1 MLKRLELI
9 GFKSFADRTRFDFA
23 PGITAVVGP
32 NGSGKSNVVDA
43 VRWLLGEQSAKSLRG
58 GEMTDVIF
66 NGSSTRKSLGLAE
79 VSMTFDNV
87 GRLLGLDADDVTIT
101 RRVYRDGEGEYLLN
115 GRPARRKD
123 VTDLFLGSGA
133 GHGAYSVIEQGRVD
147 ALLSSSPADRR
158 AIFEEASGVSRFRAK
173 KAEAGRK
180 LERVDAD
187 LLRVHDILRELDGQL
202 RTLRLAA
209 AKAEKFAEHT
219 ARLRAIR
226 LGRDRA
232 EFADVAAK
240 LQTAEVE
247 LAGVGAELT
256 AAADATAGHEGE
268 LKRLDWELSRVD
280 DGLRHHEGKRA
291 DARRRIASF
300 EATAAAAREQ
310 ADGLAAERLRLGAV
324 RVQLVRRTRAAE
336 ADAGRLAADVQ
347 AAADRASHDQHQ
359 ATAATAAE
367 EAATK
372 RAAALTKQRAAD
384 QTRQFEVLDR
394 AGRLAGDATSAAQ
407 AVIRLTAEVARK
419 TAADARTA
427 AEAEAVGKLLAGLG
441 ESDADL
447 QARLAEARDTHQQ
460 AVAGQ
465 AELRGRLEA
474 LQATLDVARQ
484 ERSAAQGR
492 ADALAARERELDGFG
507 AGVRAVLARHRAG
520 DPALAGVVGL
530 VAELV
535 SAPRELAPLVDLALG
550 DAAQRFVV
558 HADRLP
564 AVLAALGEVP
574 GRVGFIPLGAVGE
587 SVPGATGGVW
597 GAVSCDV
604 PGLADRLLGQT
615 HLLDRLPATPGQRC
629 VTRGGALLEPDGTV
643 VVGPAD
649 AGGFLSR
656 KSELR
661 DLHARLAELDA
672 HIAAAEAQQQVVRT
686 RADELATVQAAWE
699 AEIAALS
706 GEAGSLREKIAE
718 RRQSQRQLLETRDLL
733 AAELRMATTEAAR
746 AVAAKQEA
754 EDAATAADAEARA
767 LAARLAAVD
776 ADLLTA
782 TAARDQ
788 LAAAR
793 RDAEVAA
800 GRSAEQLAA
809 LRRRHAEV
817 DAERRQRQVDA
828 VNQSA
833 AEAAVRQKLTTAE
846 LSALRATEAAAHAF
860 ADKDKRDGQ
869 VATHAA
875 ERAGLVAA
883 RDATAAALAALR
895 SRWQGRQDTANALG
909 RSVGELTARR
919 AAVDA
924 RLTDLGDAGEVSADE
939 SATEDELRQKLA
951 KLGAVNPEAVAELA
965 VVAAREQEL
974 RRQFDDLSAARAKLT
989 DLVEA
994 INADSR
1000 RLFAE
1005 TLAAVRGHF
1014 QELFRK
1020 LFGGGSA
1027 DVVLDGDDPLTA
1039 GIEVTAKPPGKQ
1051 AQKLSLLSGGER
1063 ALTAVALLLA
1073 LFRTKPSP
1081 FCLLDEVDAAMDE
1094 ANTQRLASAL
1104 REFAGRT
1111 QFVVVTHKKRTMA
1124 AADVLYGVT
1133 MQESGVS
1140 KRVSVRFDDWPDDAP
1155 AAQAA

>member
-79 VSMTFDNV
+79 VSMTFDNA
-87 GRLLGLDADDVTIT
+87 GRTLGLDADDVTIT

-209 AKAEKFAEHT
+209 AKAEKFAEYT

-232 EFADVAAK
+232 EFADVAAR
-240 LQTAEVE
+240 LAAAEAE

-310 ADGLAAERLRLGAV
+310 ADGFAAERLRLGAV
-324 RVQLVRRTRAAE
+324 RVQLVGRTRAAE

-347 AAADRASHDQHQ
+347 AASARASHDQEQ
-359 ATAATAAE
+359 AATATAAE

-372 RAAALTKQRAAD
+372 RTAALTKQRAAD
-384 QTRQFEVLDR
+384 HARQYDVVDR
-394 AGRLAGDATSAAQ
+394 SAKLSADATSAAQ

-427 AEAEAVGKLLAGLG
+427 AEAEAVGKLLEGLG
-441 ESDADL
+441 ESDNDL

-465 AELRGRLEA
+465 AELRTRLEA
-474 LQATLDVARQ
+474 LQVTLDVARQ
-484 ERSAAQGR
+484 DRSAAQGR

-507 AGVRAVLARHRAG
+507 AGVRAVLERHRAG
-520 DPALAGVVGL
+520 DPALAGVIGL

-558 HADRLP
+558 HADKLP
-564 AVLAALGEVP
+564 AVMAALGEVP
-574 GRVGFIPLGAVGE
+574 GRVGFIPLGE
-587 SVPGATGGVW
+587 SPPMIMGGLW

-604 PGLADRLLGQT
+604 PGLADRLLGSTQ
-615 HLLDRLPATPGQRC
+615 LLDALPTTPGQRC
-629 VTRGGALLEPDGTV
+629 VTRSGALLEPDGTV

-661 DLHARLAELDA
+661 DLHARLTELDT
-672 HIAAAEAQQQVVRT
+672 HIAAAEAQQQAIRI
-686 RADELATVQAAWE
+686 RADDLARVQAAWE
-699 AEIAALS
+699 DEIAALS

-718 RRQSQRQLLETRDLL
+718 RRQSQRQLVETRELL
-733 AAELRMATTEAAR
+733 AAELRLATAEQAR
-746 AVAAKQEA
+746 AVAAKQSA

-767 LAARLAAVD
+767 LAARLAAAD

-782 TAARDQ
+782 TADRDQ
-788 LAAAR
+788 LAATR

-800 GRSAEQLAA
+800 GRSAEQLSA
-809 LRRRHAEV
+809 LKRRHAEV

-833 AEAAVRQKLTTAE
+833 AEAAARQKLTTAE

-860 ADKDKRDGQ
+860 ADKDNRDRQ

-875 ERAGLVAA
+875 ERAGLVVA
-883 RDATAAALAALR
+883 REATAAALAALR
-895 SRWQGRQDTANALG
+895 ARWQGQQDTANALG
-909 RSVGELTARR
+909 RTVGELTARR
-919 AAVDA
+919 AAVEA
-924 RLTDLGDAGEVSADE
+924 RLADLGDAGAVPADE
-939 SATEDELRQKLA
+939 PATEDELRQKLA
-951 KLGAVNPEAVAELA
+951 KLGSVNPEAVAELA
-965 VVAAREQEL
+965 VVAAREKEL
-974 RRQFDDLSAARAKLT
+974 RSQFDDLSAARAKLT
-989 DLVEA
+989 ELIEA

-1000 RLFAE
+1000 RLFAD

-1039 GIEVTAKPPGKQ
+1039 GIDVTAKPPGKQ

-1094 ANTQRLASAL
+1094 ANTQRLAGAL
-1104 REFAGRT
+1104 RDFAGRT